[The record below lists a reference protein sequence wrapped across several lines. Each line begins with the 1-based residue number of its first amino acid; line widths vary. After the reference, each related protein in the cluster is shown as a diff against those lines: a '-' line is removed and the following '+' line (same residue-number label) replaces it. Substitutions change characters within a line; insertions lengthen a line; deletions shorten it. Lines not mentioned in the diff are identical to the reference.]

1 MQDSDFQHNFHTHTF
16 RCKHAKG
23 DVADYCEMAISR
35 GMKTLGISDH
45 SALPDDRWLGGRMN
59 YVDLPEYTSVIDRAK
74 KTYPE
79 LRIVKGMEC
88 EYIPEQQAWYEDELL
103 GEYEFEYLIGAAH
116 FFLDKNEEWVPTY
129 GGTNSARSLIEFGK
143 YTARM
148 MESGMFDFIA
158 HPDVFGNCYEKWDTN
173 CTACA
178 RDIMAAAQETGV
190 ALEVNALGIRKQ
202 TAKSPDNPYPLYPW
216 LPFWEE
222 AAEFD
227 IKVIVN
233 SDAHR
238 PEDLQGKT
246 AAAFQIIEDLGL
258 KHIDVDSIGTRVTT

>member
-143 YTARM
+143 YTVRM

-222 AAEFD
+222 ATEFD